1 MTLSGL
7 KKESEGHTDRST
19 PKKKVLLTLT
29 GGGFLWEAQ
38 SLANALGSGLEYH
51 FVTVPDARGKVGVID
66 LPRGEVHLIEKITA
80 MSSSSFFKK
89 LRNSLVSFVGAYRVI
104 RKVKPQ
110 AVICVGTSI
119 AVPLCFW
126 ARAFGIKSI
135 FVESITRVSRPSQT
149 GKILSALRLCD
160 RLYVQWPEAEGLY
173 RGAVYR
179 GTVL

>member
-1 MTLSGL
+1 MKDTGQ
-7 KKESEGHTDRST
+7 KKR
-19 PKKKVLLTLT
+19 VLLTLT

-38 SLANALGSGLEYH
+38 SLANGLGEGLEYH
-51 FVTVPDARGKVGVID
+51 FVTVPDAACKVDVVG
-66 LPRGEVHLIEKITA
+66 LPQGEVHLIEKITA
-80 MSSSSFFKK
+80 MSSRSLLKK
-89 LRNSLVSFVGAYRVI
+89 LRNSLVSFIGAYRVV
-104 RKVKPQ
+104 RKVRPE

-135 FVESITRVSRPSQT
+135 FVESITRVTRPSQT
-149 GKILSALRLCD
+149 GRILSMLRLCD

>member
-1 MTLSGL
+1 M
-7 KKESEGHTDRST
+7 R
-19 PKKKVLLTLT
+19 KKKVLLTLT

-38 SLANALGSGLEYH
+38 SLANGLGSGLEYH
-51 FVTVPDARGKVGVID
+51 YVTVPDAKGKVGVID
-66 LPRGEVHLIEKITA
+66 LPSGEVHFIEKITT
-80 MSSSSFFKK
+80 MRSNSFSKK
-89 LRNSLVSFVGAYRVI
+89 LGNSLVSFIGAYRVI

-126 ARAFGIKSI
+126 AKVFGIKSI
-135 FVESITRVSRPSQT
+135 FVESITRVTKPSLT
-149 GKILSALRLCD
+149 GRILSAFRLCD